1 MVSGTASSRAGRANR
16 DPDQSKQKDDVW
28 LENIHMR
35 SNCEE
40 EPDVVSRLKDHHMM
54 LKDADKYLDYVHH
67 VETANRTRYE
77 RNLAELQMMD
87 ASGVTQTSEYAQI
100 QFDISEY
107 EEELE

>member
-1 MVSGTASSRAGRANR
+1 MKNQNADMVSGTASSRAGRAPR
-16 DPDQSKQKDDVW
+16 DPDSSKQKDDVW

-35 SNCEE
+35 SAGEE
-40 EPDVVSRLKDHHMM
+40 DPEVVARLKEHHVM

-87 ASGVTQTSEYAQI
+87 ASGVTST
-100 QFDISEY
+100 
-107 EEELE
+107 